1 VLLFC
6 CVCPWTLRGDSILL
20 GTNNGG
26 TADPFAG
33 PFPGL
38 AGTQYQEAYASTDFS
53 GPISISSIEF
63 FLLPGSSG
71 ALYGATYQLSLST
84 ITANISSLS
93 ETNLAGNVGADNTI
107 FTTVTLGGA
116 APSILTFDGGGFFYN
131 PSLGNLLLNIQVSD
145 PTSVGSA
152 IFEDGAGSG
161 PAGIVRYSNF
171 YNGTTGYGLVT
182 EFNGFTSDKDNLS
195 VVVTPE
201 PSTIMLVG
209 CGLAG
214 LLTWRLRRGFA
225 HR

>member
-6 CVCPWTLRGDSILL
+6 CVSPWTLRGDSILV

-63 FLLPGSSG
+63 FLVPGSSG
-71 ALYGATYQLSLST
+71 SLYGATYQLSLST
-84 ITANISSLS
+84 ITGNISSLS

-116 APSILTFDGGGFFYN
+116 APSILKFNGSGFFYN

-152 IFEDGAGSG
+152 IFEDGDGGG

-182 EFNGFTSDKDNLS
+182 EFSDFTSGDLS
-195 VVVTPE
+195 VVATPE
-201 PSTIMLVG
+201 PSTIMLFG

-214 LLTWRLRRGFA
+214 LFAGRRRRGFA
-225 HR
+225 DR